1 MSENTKNP
9 AAEEFLP
16 VCKADMLAR
25 GWRDVDFVLVTG
37 DAYVDHPSF
46 GAAIISRLLE
56 AEGYRVG
63 VLSQPDFTTC
73 ESMKE
78 FGRPR
83 YGFFIG
89 GGNVDSMVAHY
100 SVAKIR
106 RAQDEYT
113 PGGAAG
119 KRPDRSAT
127 VYTQLAKQAYP
138 DLPVILGGLEAS
150 LRRFAHYDYWLDDV
164 LPSIVESSGADIV
177 SFGMGERQTAEIAR
191 RLAAGEPVEE
201 ITGVAGTC
209 YLTDFA
215 GLPAS
220 YVECASFAKVR
231 ADKTAY
237 ARACRIQMDNQDVV
251 SGKPVVQK
259 QSERYLVQN
268 IPAAPLTRRELDAV
282 YALPFTRRYHPSYEA
297 LGGVPAIEEVR
308 FSVTHNRGCFGA
320 CKFCSLAFHQGRMV
334 TSRSHESILRE
345 VTALTQHPGFKGY
358 IHDVGG
364 PTANFRRPSCQK
376 QRKHGLCKHRDCLA
390 PTPCPNLDADHTDY
404 LLLLRKLRE
413 IPGIKKIF
421 IRSGIRFDYL
431 LQDKNGEFFADL
443 VKHHISGQLKVA
455 PEHCVGHVLDAMGKP
470 HIGTYEKFREKYQ
483 RLNQK
488 YGKNQYLVPYLMSSH
503 PGCTLD
509 DAIAMAQWINKTGRQ
524 PEQVQDFYPTPGTLS
539 TCMYYTGLDPRT
551 MQPVYIPKSPHEK
564 ELQRALLQ
572 WKRPEKRR
580 LVMDALHKAGR
591 EDLIGYGPQCLLR
604 PSKAAAP
611 AKPAAGKRGQST
623 APTHKKGKSPTRPG
637 RGPRRKHR

>member
-1 MSENTKNP
+1 MQGGLVRPAFAVLSAGILESTVNTETEKDRFMSENTKNP

-201 ITGVAGTC
+201 SGVYRFEFQEDRVDYTVN
-209 YLTDFA
+209 YDRPPFFTFRI
-215 GLPAS
+215 
-220 YVECASFAKVR
+220 V
-231 ADKTAY
+231 DKAVNDME
-237 ARACRIQMDNQDVV
+237 ILNMPEGFEVV
-251 SGKPVVQK
+251 SLFLGDEEIKVLDTGHVFLNRDGVYHVVMSSQDTGREYRLDLEK
-259 QSERYLVQN
+259 DTQAPQFTLDGVQ
-268 IPAAPLTRRELDAV
+268 
-282 YALPFTRRYHPSYEA
+282 
-297 LGGVPAIEEVR
+297 GGVSTGTQVR
-308 FSVTHNRGCFGA
+308 MEYLSGDIDRAELYRDGVRDESFNGVTV
-320 CKFCSLAFHQGRMV
+320 S
-334 TSRSHESILRE
+334 E
-345 VTALTQHPGFKGY
+345 PGNYQLFVY
-358 IHDVGG
+358 
-364 PTANFRRPSCQK
+364 
-376 QRKHGLCKHRDCLA
+376 
-390 PTPCPNLDADHTDY
+390 
-404 LLLLRKLRE
+404 
-413 IPGIKKIF
+413 
-421 IRSGIRFDYL
+421 
-431 LQDKNGEFFADL
+431 DKAGN
-443 VKHHISGQLKVA
+443 
-455 PEHCVGHVLDAMGKP
+455 
-470 HIGTYEKFREKYQ
+470 
-483 RLNQK
+483 
-488 YGKNQYLVPYLMSSH
+488 MSSARFQMRYKMN
-503 PGCTLD
+503 LAAVM
-509 DAIAMAQWINKTGRQ
+509 AIVLVILIAGA
-524 PEQVQDFYPTPGTLS
+524 VV
-539 TCMYYTGLDPRT
+539 
-551 MQPVYIPKSPHEK
+551 VYVKK
-564 ELQRALLQ
+564 V
-572 WKRPEKRR
+572 KRDVSVR
-580 LVMDALHKAGR
+580 
-591 EDLIGYGPQCLLR
+591 
-604 PSKAAAP
+604 
-611 AKPAAGKRGQST
+611 
-623 APTHKKGKSPTRPG
+623 
-637 RGPRRKHR
+637 

>member
-201 ITGVAGTC
+201 ITGVAG
-209 YLTDFA
+209 
-215 GLPAS
+215 
-220 YVECASFAKVR
+220 
-231 ADKTAY
+231 
-237 ARACRIQMDNQDVV
+237 
-251 SGKPVVQK
+251 PV
-259 QSERYLVQN
+259 
-268 IPAAPLTRRELDAV
+268 I
-282 YALPFTRRYHPSYEA
+282 
-297 LGGVPAIEEVR
+297 
-308 FSVTHNRGCFGA
+308 
-320 CKFCSLAFHQGRMV
+320 
-334 TSRSHESILRE
+334 
-345 VTALTQHPGFKGY
+345 
-358 IHDVGG
+358 
-364 PTANFRRPSCQK
+364 
-376 QRKHGLCKHRDCLA
+376 
-390 PTPCPNLDADHTDY
+390 
-404 LLLLRKLRE
+404 
-413 IPGIKKIF
+413 
-421 IRSGIRFDYL
+421 
-431 LQDKNGEFFADL
+431 
-443 VKHHISGQLKVA
+443 
-455 PEHCVGHVLDAMGKP
+455 
-470 HIGTYEKFREKYQ
+470 
-483 RLNQK
+483 
-488 YGKNQYLVPYLMSSH
+488 
-503 PGCTLD
+503 
-509 DAIAMAQWINKTGRQ
+509 
-524 PEQVQDFYPTPGTLS
+524 
-539 TCMYYTGLDPRT
+539 
-551 MQPVYIPKSPHEK
+551 
-564 ELQRALLQ
+564 
-572 WKRPEKRR
+572 
-580 LVMDALHKAGR
+580 
-591 EDLIGYGPQCLLR
+591 
-604 PSKAAAP
+604 
-611 AKPAAGKRGQST
+611 
-623 APTHKKGKSPTRPG
+623 
-637 RGPRRKHR
+637 

>member
-251 SGKPVVQK
+251 SGKPVVQ
-259 QSERYLVQN
+259 N
-268 IPAAPLTRRELDAV
+268 
-282 YALPFTRRYHPSYEA
+282 
-297 LGGVPAIEEVR
+297 
-308 FSVTHNRGCFGA
+308 N
-320 CKFCSLAFHQGRMV
+320 
-334 TSRSHESILRE
+334 
-345 VTALTQHPGFKGY
+345 
-358 IHDVGG
+358 
-364 PTANFRRPSCQK
+364 
-376 QRKHGLCKHRDCLA
+376 
-390 PTPCPNLDADHTDY
+390 
-404 LLLLRKLRE
+404 
-413 IPGIKKIF
+413 
-421 IRSGIRFDYL
+421 RSGIWCRTSRRRRSPGGSWTPCMRFPL
-431 LQDKNGEFFADL
+431 RGAIIPPTKRWAACLP
-443 VKHHISGQLKVA
+443 LKRWNF
-455 PEHCVGHVLDAMGKP
+455 P
-470 HIGTYEKFREKYQ
+470 
-483 RLNQK
+483 
-488 YGKNQYLVPYLMSSH
+488 SSI
-503 PGCTLD
+503 T
-509 DAIAMAQWINKTGRQ
+509 
-524 PEQVQDFYPTPGTLS
+524 
-539 TCMYYTGLDPRT
+539 
-551 MQPVYIPKSPHEK
+551 
-564 ELQRALLQ
+564 
-572 WKRPEKRR
+572 
-580 LVMDALHKAGR
+580 
-591 EDLIGYGPQCLLR
+591 
-604 PSKAAAP
+604 AAAS
-611 AKPAAGKRGQST
+611 AAVISAPSSSIRGAGSPRAART
-623 APTHKKGKSPTRPG
+623 AWCARP
-637 RGPRRKHR
+637 RP

>member
-9 AAEEFLP
+9 AVEKFLP

-63 VLSQPDFTTC
+63 VISQPDFTTC

-220 YVECASFAKVR
+220 YVPSAPLLPKGARGQDEHMPEPAASRWTTRTLSR
-231 ADKTAY
+231 ASPWCKSN
-237 ARACRIQMDNQDVV
+237 R
-251 SGKPVVQK
+251 
-259 QSERYLVQN
+259 ERYLVQN
-268 IPAAPLTRRELDAV
+268 PPADAAYTARAGRRACACPSRGAIIPPTKRRAAC
-282 YALPFTRRYHPSYEA
+282 LPF
-297 LGGVPAIEEVR
+297 GEVE
-308 FSVTHNRGCFGA
+308 FSIIHNRGCFGG
-320 CKFCSLAFHQGRMV
+320 CNFCAIASCHQGRRV
-334 TSRSHESILRE
+334 TSRS
-345 VTALTQHPGFKGY
+345 AGQHC
-358 IHDVGG
+358 
-364 PTANFRRPSCQK
+364 AQRP
-376 QRKHGLCKHRDCLA
+376 
-390 PTPCPNLDADHTDY
+390 
-404 LLLLRKLRE
+404 
-413 IPGIKKIF
+413 
-421 IRSGIRFDYL
+421 
-431 LQDKNGEFFADL
+431 
-443 VKHHISGQLKVA
+443 
-455 PEHCVGHVLDAMGKP
+455 
-470 HIGTYEKFREKYQ
+470 
-483 RLNQK
+483 
-488 YGKNQYLVPYLMSSH
+488 
-503 PGCTLD
+503 
-509 DAIAMAQWINKTGRQ
+509 
-524 PEQVQDFYPTPGTLS
+524 
-539 TCMYYTGLDPRT
+539 
-551 MQPVYIPKSPHEK
+551 
-564 ELQRALLQ
+564 
-572 WKRPEKRR
+572 RP
-580 LVMDALHKAGR
+580 
-591 EDLIGYGPQCLLR
+591 
-604 PSKAAAP
+604 
-611 AKPAAGKRGQST
+611 
-623 APTHKKGKSPTRPG
+623 
-637 RGPRRKHR
+637 